1 MTKIYRSQ
9 NNKRI
14 AGICGGLGETYG
26 IDPTLLR
33 LLFVFLALV
42 SGLLPMVVV
51 YVVGWIIIPRSPQRK
66 RGKA

>member
-1 MTKIYRSQ
+1 MTKLYRSKS
-9 NNKRI
+9 NKRI

-33 LLFVFLALV
+33 LLFVFLAIV
-42 SGLLPMVVV
+42 SGFLPMFVV
-51 YVVGWIIIPRSPQRK
+51 YIVGWIIIPIGPQRK